1 MSRDPVGDRP
11 VLARPLPR
19 PARVVGR
26 PGAARGGRRVRS
38 SWVQLDLGLLIGA
51 LGLSVVGVVLVWS
64 ATRAASG
71 GTAALKQLVALCV
84 GLACAAAVTRLDVRT
99 VRAAAPVG
107 YVLAVLGLAAVV
119 SPLGSTVNG
128 SRSWIRVPG
137 GMSLQPSE
145 LMKVALAVGL
155 AMLLAERAERG
166 LRQRHRDV
174 VLAWVAAGIPI
185 VLVLA
190 QPDLGS
196 ALVLVAVAVV
206 IIAAA
211 GAPGLWTAAVLVA
224 GAGAVAAAFL
234 TPVLSGYQ
242 RNRLRAFLDPS
253 LDPQGI
259 GYQTRQ
265 VRIAIGS
272 GGLGG
277 QGLFEGRQTQGG
289 FIPFQET
296 DFVFSVAGEELG
308 FLGAAGIV
316 VLIAFIV
323 VRCIVVARRADAF
336 GRLVAIGVAVW
347 MGVQAFEN
355 IGMNLG
361 LMPVTGLPLPFV
373 SSGGSSLIASWVAV
387 GLVGNVASGS
397 HRDGRAR
404 SGTMSTPAI
413 RTRGRLHG

>member
-1 MSRDPVGDRP
+1 MSRDPLGDRP
-11 VLARPLPR
+11 VLAAGVGGG
-19 PARVVGR
+19 PAKTAG
-26 PGAARGGRRVRS
+26 ARGAGGGPRSRR
-38 SWVQLDLGLLIGA
+38 SWLRVDLGLFIGA
-51 LGLSVVGVVLVWS
+51 AGLSLVGVVLIWS
-64 ATRAASG
+64 ATRAEAG
-71 GTAALKQLVALCV
+71 ATAALKQLVALAV
-84 GLACAAAVTRLDVRT
+84 GLVGAVVVTRLDVRT
-99 VRAAAPVG
+99 VRALAPVVYG
-107 YVLAVLGLAAVV
+107 LAVLGLVAVV

-128 SRSWIRVPG
+128 SRSWIRLPG
-137 GMSLQPSE
+137 GMTLQPSE
-145 LMKVALAVGL
+145 LMKVALAIGL
-155 AMLLAERAERG
+155 AMLLAERADR
-166 LRQRHRDV
+166 RMPQRHRDV
-174 VLAWVAAGIPI
+174 ALAWVVAGVP
-185 VLVLA
+185 VLLVLA

-196 ALVLVAVAVV
+196 ALVLVAMSVV

-211 GAPGLWTAAVLVA
+211 GAPGLWTLGVLAAGSA
-224 GAGAVAAAFL
+224 AVAAAFL

-308 FLGAAGIV
+308 FLGAAGL
-316 VLIAFIV
+316 VLLIGFIV
-323 VRCIVVARRADAF
+323 VRCVLVARRADAF

-347 MGVQAFEN
+347 FGVQAFEN

-361 LMPVTGLPLPFV
+361 VMPVTGLPLPFV
-373 SSGGSSLIASWVAV
+373 SSGGSSLIASWVAL
-387 GLVGNVASGS
+387 GLVGNVAAASQARSRSGS
-397 HRDGRAR
+397 GAAR
-404 SGTMSTPAI
+404 
-413 RTRGRLHG
+413 RTGLPVRG